1 MKKVMRAGTYF
12 AFRRVLLAETELNDM
27 KTNRRIALATL
38 GALCMLSSCT
48 LDDQMAI
55 PTPVW
60 EGEFKVQMINGSTGE
75 TEDHVGD
82 IFVYFRNEK
91 LQCVVEKSIR
101 GLFAGNRYVYET
113 RWAEDGKTFDLV
125 QTYGEHVLRVY
136 DGALEGDAMTLNWYD
151 DKGDIAGTYQLK
163 KRKN

>member
-38 GALCMLSSCT
+38 GALCMLSSCS
-48 LDDQMAI
+48 LDDKMAV

-82 IFVYFRNEK
+82 IFVYFFLVRESGILCWAIYFHMEYFRHNIPYRC
-91 LQCVVEKSIR
+91 LCSI
-101 GLFAGNRYVYET
+101 L
-113 RWAEDGKTFDLV
+113 L
-125 QTYGEHVLRVY
+125 L
-136 DGALEGDAMTLNWYD
+136 
-151 DKGDIAGTYQLK
+151 
-163 KRKN
+163 